1 MDAILLDG
9 RSLVAR
15 LRAELAE
22 KAQSIAVERGRRAS
36 LALVIAGENA
46 TALLYGAQVQR
57 SCARAG
63 VDCAL
68 LRLPG
73 EIGEADLRERV
84 TALGRDPAVDGVAL
98 LLPLPAQIRQRIVTE
113 ALPPEKDV
121 DGLGPANAG
130 RLMLGFP
137 SFVPSTADAALE
149 LLRSADLPIR
159 GLDAVVVGRSN
170 VGGKPAALLLLR
182 AGATITLCHTR
193 TPDLAAI
200 TRQADLLFVSA
211 GRPGL
216 VTGEMLKPGAIV
228 LDAGLNVVENRLVG
242 DVDFDSAREVAGY
255 LTPAPGG
262 LGPLTNLML
271 IRHTVV
277 GPSQV

>member
-1 MDAILLDG
+1 MGAILLDG
-9 RSLVAR
+9 RSLAVR
-15 LRAELAE
+15 LRAELAA
-22 KAQSIAVERGRRAS
+22 KAQSVAAERGRRAF

-46 TALLYGAQVQR
+46 SALLYGGQVQR

-63 VDCAL
+63 VDCTL

-73 EIGEADLRERV
+73 EIGEGELRERV

-98 LLPLPAQIRQRIVTE
+98 LLPLPAHIRQRIVTE

-149 LLRSADLPIR
+149 LLRSAEAPLR

-170 VGGKPAALLLLR
+170 VGGKPATLLFLR
-182 AGATITLCHTR
+182 EGATVTLCHRR

-200 TRQADLLFVSA
+200 TRQADLLFVSV
-211 GRPGL
+211 GQPGL
-216 VTGEMLKPGAIV
+216 ITGEMLKPGAIV
-228 LDAGLNVVENRLVG
+228 LDAGLNVVEGRLVG

-277 GPSQV
+277 GPS

>member
-1 MDAILLDG
+1 MGAILLDG
-9 RSLVAR
+9 RGLAAR
-15 LRAELAE
+15 LRAELAA
-22 KAQSIAVERGRRAS
+22 KAQSMADKRGRRV
-36 LALVIAGENA
+36 ALTLIIAGDNA
-46 TALLYGAQVQR
+46 SALHYGDQVRQSCER
-57 SCARAG
+57 SG

-73 EIGEADLRERV
+73 DIGELELRERC
-84 TALGRDPAVDGVAL
+84 AELGRDPAVDGVAL
-98 LLPLPAQIRQRIVTE
+98 LLPLPAHIRQRIVTE

-149 LLRSADLPIR
+149 LLRSADLPLR
-159 GLDAVVVGRSN
+159 GLDTVVVGRSN
-170 VGGKPAALLLLR
+170 VGGKPATLLFLR
-182 AGATITLCHTR
+182 EGATVTLCHSR

-200 TRQADLLFVSA
+200 TRQADLLFVSV
-211 GRPGL
+211 GRPGFM
-216 VTGEMLKPGAIV
+216 TGAMLKPGAIV
-228 LDAGLNVVENRLVG
+228 LDAGLNVIDGRLVG
-242 DVDFDSAREVAGY
+242 DVDFASAHEVAGY

-277 GPSQV
+277 GPS